1 LINLRRKT
9 PGDIVSLYR
18 AILAKEKGTVIKDW
32 GGKLAVALAY
42 PNSYRLG
49 MSNLG
54 FQVVYRLLNERND
67 VVAERAFL
75 PEGQEMS
82 LYLQTGKPL
91 LSLESQSPLRNF
103 HLLAFSLSF
112 ENDYPNVLKILE
124 MAKVPILAEGRSE
137 SFPMVIAGGVA
148 AFLNPEPLAPFIDCF
163 LLGEAEA
170 SLNPFVDLLAEFAP
184 RPPPKGEMLRGL
196 ASEASVAGLYVPS
209 LYQPEYHEDG
219 TLKSFLPKVAGI
231 REKIEVACSDSLKEA
246 GGEVAVSTIT
256 TPDTEFSDMVLVELG
271 RGCGRS
277 CRFCAAG
284 YVYRPPRTGQEET
297 LRRAIEKALDR
308 TDRVG
313 LLSAAVSDIPGIE
326 ALTGFITEKGG
337 HFSVSSLRANS
348 LTEGLLEHL
357 KQSGQRSLAIAP
369 EAGSERLRRALNK
382 HLTRDQIVEA
392 VRLISRTGDF
402 TVRLYFMV
410 GLPTETNEDV
420 SRIYD
425 LVKNIKHHMVK
436 ESASRGRIGQIKLSV
451 NCFVPKPFT
460 PFQWFPLDHVSAL
473 KEKQRW
479 LKRSMSKEGGVK
491 LNFDVPKWAYLQTL
505 LSMGDRRV
513 APMLLKA
520 HNWEGD
526 WPRVFRSSKVNPD
539 FFVYRPREMDE
550 LLPWDFIDHGIRK
563 GHLRREYDM
572 ALKAQESDV
581 CRVGEC
587 YRCGVCRRMNG
598 SQ

>member
-1 LINLRRKT
+1 MSDLRKKFA
-9 PGDIVSLYR
+9 GDMVSLYR
-18 AILAKEKGTVIKDW
+18 AILAREKGTVIKDW
-32 GGKLAVALAY
+32 GGRIAVALVY
-42 PNSYRLG
+42 PNSYRIG

-54 FQVVYRLLNERND
+54 FQVVYRILNERDD
-67 VVAERAFL
+67 VAAERAFL

-103 HLLAFSLSF
+103 HLIAFSLSF
-112 ENDYPNVLKILE
+112 ENDYPNLLKILE
-124 MAKVPILAEGRSE
+124 MAKVSILAEERSE
-137 SFPMVIAGGVA
+137 PFPMVIAGGVA
-148 AFLNPEPLAPFIDCF
+148 AFLNPEPLAPFVDCF

-170 SLNPFVDLLAEFAP
+170 SLNPFIDLLAGFAP
-184 RPPPKGEMLRGL
+184 RPPPKEEMLKGL
-196 ASEASVAGLYVPS
+196 AARARKGLYVPS

-219 TLKSFLPKVAGI
+219 TLKSFLPKGNGI
-231 REKIEVACSDSLKEA
+231 PEKIRAACSDSTAEA
-246 GGEVAVSTIT
+246 GGEVAVSAIT

-284 YVYRPPRTGQEET
+284 YVYRPPRTGRAEA
-297 LRRAIEKALDR
+297 LREAIEKALRR

-313 LLSAAVSDIPGIE
+313 LLSAAVSDTPGIE
-326 ALTGFITEKGG
+326 ALTEFITERGG

-348 LTEGLLEHL
+348 LTKGLLVQL
-357 KQSGQRSLAIAP
+357 KRSGQKSLAIAP
-369 EAGSERLRRALNK
+369 EAGSDRLRRVLNK

-402 TVRLYFMV
+402 TIRLYFML
-410 GLPTETNEDV
+410 GLPTETKEDV
-420 SRIYD
+420 YQIHD
-425 LVKNIKHHMVK
+425 LVKKIKHHMVK

-460 PFQWFPLDHVSAL
+460 PFQWLPFDPVPSL

-491 LNFDVPKWAYLQTL
+491 VNFDVPKWAYLQAL
-505 LSMGDRRV
+505 LSRGDRRV

-520 HNWEGD
+520 HQWEGD

-539 FFVYRPREMDE
+539 FFVYRPREANE
-550 LLPWDFIDHGIRK
+550 LLPWDFIDHGIWK
-563 GHLRREYDM
+563 GHLRREFDL

-587 YRCGVCRRMNG
+587 YRCGVCSRMNG
-598 SQ
+598 SA